1 MINPQDGT
9 TNIQAAIKNL
19 SNNTVFYFA
28 IPIDFEALIIP
39 GFAIDVTSFVN
50 NWKSLEESSEVS
62 TLIKG
67 FNTKFFLII
76 RLIIFRFI

>member
-9 TNIQAAIKNL
+9 TIIQAAIKNL

-28 IPIDFEALIIP
+28 IPVDFEVLIIP
-39 GFAIDVTSFVN
+39 GFVIDVTSFVN
-50 NWKSLEESSEVS
+50 NWKSVEESSEVS

-76 RLIIFRFI
+76 RLIISPLL